1 MSSSKIHFNDC
12 FLPPNSSPLLQSIY
26 GIVILNSENAWTS
39 TGGSDMNLL
48 RRIWKNMEF
57 ICCADGGANRLYDS
71 LPEPDRGLFIPQFI
85 AGDLD
90 SIRDDVASF
99 FRLYYSIY
107 YIQLLF
113 PHFLTLLIETV
124 AVL

>member
-57 ICCADGGANRLYDS
+57 ICCADGGANRLYDC
-71 LPEPDRGLFIPQFI
+71 LPEPDRGLYKPQFI

-90 SIRDDVASF
+90 SIRVDVASF
-99 FRLYYSIY
+99 YRLYCN
-107 YIQLLF
+107 IQLLF
-113 PHFLTLLIETV
+113 LHFLTLLIETV